1 MKKKMLSFALA
12 FSLMLGISG
21 VNTVYA
27 DETAIAGTTIQ
38 TAVTRNFDTD
48 YSVTWADGLEES
60 WNILTLEENGIL
72 DVTFS
77 KVSHDVLG
85 VLNANVDIYDESGKC
100 FYVASDQNDET
111 INAHI
116 YVGLKKGTYY
126 VRLTPEYG
134 TYAQDK
140 TSTFRFAF
148 TANDACELE
157 RNDTK
162 ETATPIQVDTS
173 YTGYFGSGFSTFAD
187 DRDEADLYA
196 VNLVKGQAYKF
207 TFNNA
212 QGTTLIKLLG
222 KNVELGTVWPSVEA
236 NDFCV
241 DPGETFVAPYTGT
254 YYAYIYNYLGAQY
267 KYTVKIT
274 NVTPKATSLN
284 SVKAGDDSFTA
295 SWTKVSCSGYQ
306 VQYSTNKN
314 FKSAKTVNVLKSKK
328 STTIKKLSSNK
339 KYYVRV
345 RTYKKVGDKY
355 AYSSWSNVKSITTK

>member
-12 FSLMLGISG
+12 FSLMLGITG

-27 DETAIAGTTIQ
+27 DDAVIPGTTIQ
-38 TAVTRNFDTD
+38 TAVARNFDTD

-77 KVSHDVLG
+77 KVSHDMLG
-85 VLNANVDIYDESGKC
+85 VLNANVEIYDENGTC
-100 FYVASDQNDET
+100 FYVVSDQNDE
-111 INAHI
+111 IVNAHI
-116 YVGLKKGTYY
+116 YAGLVKGTYY

-140 TSTFRFAF
+140 TSSFRFTF
-148 TANDACELE
+148 TPNKACELE

-162 ETATPIQVDTS
+162 ETATAMQVDTS
-173 YTGYFGSGFSTFAD
+173 YTGYFGSGFSTLAE

-196 VNLVKGQAYKF
+196 VELKKGNAYKF
-207 TFNNA
+207 TLNNA
-212 QGTTLIKLLG
+212 QGTTIVKLLG

-236 NDFCV
+236 KNFCV
-241 DPGETFVAPYTGT
+241 NAGETFIAPYTGT

-274 NVTPKATSLN
+274 DVTPKKTALL
-284 SVKAGDDSFTA
+284 SVKAGDDAFTA
-295 SWTKVSCSGYQ
+295 SWKTVSCLGYQ
-306 VQYSTNKN
+306 LQYAADKN
-314 FKSAKTVNVLKSKK
+314 FKNAKTVNVSKSKK
-328 STTIKKLSSNK
+328 SVTVKKLTSNK

-345 RTYKKVGDKY
+345 RTYKKAGDKN
-355 AYSSWSNVKSITTK
+355 AYSSWSNVKTVKTK